1 MFKQQ
6 QNGLLSLVIRN
17 MGLTYP
23 GSDSDAVT
31 VSNKL
36 ELSVE
41 VSISKLITI
50 LHITLGTIPYFS

>member
-1 MFKQQ
+1 
-6 QNGLLSLVIRN
+6 